1 MPPRNLMPVESLRQE
16 KPAKLIKLIGLAW
29 PEIEAALEQGHTL
42 RRIHQRLVQSGIP
55 ISYSLLTVYVKRI
68 RLETTTREKKPAPG
82 PLVNAHNVET
92 DRSATQREH
101 RQPKPH
107 PIENN
112 PEEPELTYSGFFK
125 EGIPNVQ
132 KLTEG
137 ID

>member
-1 MPPRNLMPVESLRQE
+1 MPVESLGQE

-68 RLETTTREKKPAPG
+68 RLEAAARDNKPAPAT
-82 PLVNAHNVET
+82 LVNAHKVET
-92 DRSATQREH
+92 DRPCTQHQHWQPTPQSIEDNNRE
-101 RQPKPH
+101 
-107 PIENN
+107 ES
-112 PEEPELTYSGFFK
+112 ELTYSGFFK
-125 EGIPNVQ
+125 EGIPNIR

-137 ID
+137 IE

>member
-1 MPPRNLMPVESLRQE
+1 MPVESLRQE

-68 RLETTTREKKPAPG
+68 RLEAAARYNKSAPAPA
-82 PLVNAHNVET
+82 VNAHNVET
-92 DRSATQREH
+92 DRPGT
-101 RQPKPH
+101 QPKHWQPT
-107 PIENN
+107 PQSIEDNR
-112 PEEPELTYSGFFK
+112 EESELTYSGFFK
-125 EGIPNVQ
+125 EGIPNVR

-137 ID
+137 IE

>member
-29 PEIEAALEQGHTL
+29 PEIEGALQQGHTL

-55 ISYSLLTVYVKRI
+55 ISYSLLTVYVKRV
-68 RLETTTREKKPAPG
+68 RLETTAREKKLTPARPG
-82 PLVNAHNVET
+82 T
-92 DRSATQREH
+92 
-101 RQPKPH
+101 QPKHWQPT
-107 PIENN
+107 PQSIEDNRA
-112 PEEPELTYSGFFK
+112 ESELSYSGFFK
-125 EGIPNVQ
+125 EGIPNIQ

>member
-29 PEIEAALEQGHTL
+29 PEIEAALQQGHTL
-42 RRIHQRLVQSGIP
+42 RRIHQRLAQSGIP

-68 RLETTTREKKPAPG
+68 RLEAAARDNKPAPA
-82 PLVNAHNVET
+82 PLVNAHNVER
-92 DRSATQREH
+92 DRPGT
-101 RQPKPH
+101 QPKDWQPQS
-107 PIENN
+107 IEGNR
-112 PEEPELTYSGFFK
+112 EESELTYSGFFK
-125 EGIPNVQ
+125 EGVPNVR